1 MSYDLIIRGASIADG
16 SGAPLFDGDVAVKNG
31 KIAAVG
37 EVAGKGKEEI
47 DARGLLVTPGFVD
60 IHTHYDGQAT
70 WEERLVPSSWH
81 GVTTT
86 AFGNCG
92 VGFAPVRRSDRQSLI
107 ELMEGVE
114 EIPGSALHEGLKWD
128 WESFPDYLD
137 ALDRRRHDMDI
148 CAQLPHA
155 ALRVFVMGDRALRLE
170 DATTEDIAAMRILAR
185 EAMQAGG
192 LGFTTSRSLNHMSI
206 NGDPTPTLKARE
218 DELTGIAMG
227 LKDAGSGVMQMI
239 GEFTPDDR
247 DEEIA
252 MLHRIMRASGRPL
265 SVIITQ
271 RHRDPEGWRDMLAGL
286 EAANAEGLE
295 MRAQVAPRSIGSM
308 YGLSLSQH
316 AFYLHPS
323 FKEIADKPLAEKVA
337 IMRDPAFRA
346 KLLAEGPV
354 HRSQRLME
362 RTTNFDFTFALG
374 YPPDYEPPKAR
385 SIRNLAAQAGRDP
398 MEFMYD
404 LLLEN
409 DGKNFLFSPNTN
421 YAGYNLDASGE
432 MIRHPLTCLGLSD
445 GGAHVGHISDS
456 GYPTFLLTHWG
467 RDRKSGRIELP
478 WLVRWMTSATA
489 ETIGLHDR
497 GRIALGYRADLNVI
511 DFDRLGQSYPYLTYD
526 LPKNGKRFMQKGEGY
541 VATFLGGTATYRDG
555 EPTDALPGKLVRG
568 PQGTPAAANA

>member
-37 EVAGKGKEEI
+37 EVSGKGKEEI

-114 EIPGSALHEGLKWD
+114 EIPGSALHEGLK
-128 WESFPDYLD
+128 
-137 ALDRRRHDMDI
+137 
-148 CAQLPHA
+148 
-155 ALRVFVMGDRALRLE
+155 
-170 DATTEDIAAMRILAR
+170 
-185 EAMQAGG
+185 
-192 LGFTTSRSLNHMSI
+192 
-206 NGDPTPTLKARE
+206 
-218 DELTGIAMG
+218 
-227 LKDAGSGVMQMI
+227 DAGSGVMQMI

-286 EAANAEGLE
+286 EAAHSEGLE

-323 FKEIADKPLAEKVA
+323 YKEIADKPLAEKVA

-346 KLLAEGPV
+346 KLLAEKPV
-354 HRSQRLME
+354 HRSQRLVE

-374 YPPDYEPPKAR
+374 NPPDYEPPEER

-398 MEFMYD
+398 MEFVYD

-489 ETIGLHDR
+489 ETVGLYDR
-497 GRIALGYRADLNVI
+497 GRIAPGYRADLNVI

-526 LPKNGKRFMQKGEGY
+526 LPENGKRFMQKGEGY
-541 VATFLGGTATYRDG
+541 VATFLGGVATYRDG

-568 PQGTPAAANA
+568 PQGAPAVA

>member
-1 MSYDLIIRGASIADG
+1 MDYDLVIRGGTIADG
-16 SGAPLFDGDVAVKNG
+16 TGKALYDGDVAVTDG
-31 KIAAVG
+31 RIAA
-37 EVAGKGKEEI
+37 AGKVSGRGAEEI

-92 VGFAPVRRSDRQSLI
+92 VGFAPVRAKDRDSLI
-107 ELMEGVE
+107 DLMEGVE
-114 EIPGSALHEGLKWD
+114 EIPGSALDAGLEWD

-137 ALDRRRHDMDI
+137 ALDRRRHDMDL
-148 CAQLPHA
+148 CTHLPHA
-155 ALRVFVMGDRALRLE
+155 ALRVFVMGERALRLE
-170 DATTEDIAAMRILAR
+170 DATADDIAAMRGLAS
-185 EAMQAGG
+185 EAMKAGAF
-192 LGFTTSRSLNHMSI
+192 GFSTSRSLNHMSMS
-206 NGDPTPTLKARE
+206 GDPTPTLRARE

-227 LKDAGSGVMQMI
+227 LKDAGTGVIQLI
-239 GEFTPDDR
+239 GEFTADDR
-247 DEEIA
+247 AEEIA

-265 SVIITQ
+265 SVTVTQ
-271 RHRDPEGWRDMLAGL
+271 RHRDPDGWRDMMTGID
-286 EAANAEGLE
+286 AANAEGLE

-323 FKEIADKPLAEKVA
+323 FQPIADKPLAEKVA

-346 KLLAEGPV
+346 KLLSEKPQ
-354 HRSQRLME
+354 HRSQRLVE
-362 RTTNFDFTFALG
+362 RSTNFDFTFPLG
-374 YPPDYEPPKAR
+374 DPPDYEPPRER
-385 SIRNLAAQAGRDP
+385 SIRNLAAAAGRDP
-398 MEFMYD
+398 LDFVYD

-421 YAGYNLDASGE
+421 YADYTLDACHE
-432 MIRHPLTCLGLSD
+432 MIRHPLSCLGLSD

-467 RDRKSGRIELP
+467 RDRKTGRIDVA

-489 ETIGLHDR
+489 EAIGLYDR
-497 GRIALGYRADLNVI
+497 GRIAPGYRADLNVI
-511 DFDRLGQSYPYLTYD
+511 DFARLGQSYPYLSYD
-526 LPKNGKRFMQKGEGY
+526 LPQGGRRFMQKGEGY
-541 VATFLGGTATYRDG
+541 VATFLGGFATYRDG
-555 EPTDALPGKLVRG
+555 EPTGALPGKLVRG
-568 PQGTPAAANA
+568 PQRAPVAA